1 MTIQQ
6 SNKHTVQT
14 DIAKEI
20 AEHLMAY
27 SGIWQKHPDTTTRL
41 LTTREDQQQI
51 SLDLTPFSG
60 GQTHDDARD
69 FFDSISTFDEL
80 IAAYERAKSAKP
92 FEPTD
97 QVLPYAETFLG
108 LCFERARQVYSD
120 EDATLIAQWVKNLD
134 VYAAVKSVECLLD
147 TKDNLAL
154 FRLAKERGWTILF
167 DHLAIRC
174 SSTPGYDA
182 KAISEMLIEHH
193 GYQHPQI
200 EDERHYVFDDGW
212 SAFPLYK
219 TLNNGLTLRLF
230 VDQSDYGFPE
240 QIIQHWNRVYGYT
253 AHHLALRAIHIDQG
267 RKLAVPLADIINNP
281 EDTGIK
287 ALQPTGYYTQGLL
300 EQVFLKPHLN
310 KDVPEEITSML
321 NDMHDN
327 LGKTIRNGK
336 LLELVSRRELQ
347 KDIAEKV
354 FALNGLKYDPK
365 NPLHSAPMYDY
376 FLPAQAAHV
385 IQTSIQT
392 EFLEQAL

>member
-1 MTIQQ
+1 MNTTE
-6 SNKHTVQT
+6 SNNRNEPTR
-14 DIAKEI
+14 IANEI
-20 AEHLMAY
+20 ADHLKAY
-27 SGIWQKHPDTTTRL
+27 SGMWQRHPDTTTRL
-41 LTTREDQQQI
+41 LTTREDLQQI
-51 SLDLTPFSG
+51 SLDLTPFSAS
-60 GQTHDDARD
+60 QTYDDASQ
-69 FFDSISTFDEL
+69 FFDSVTSFDDL
-80 IAAYERAKSAKP
+80 MAAYKKAKASKK
-92 FEPTD
+92 FEPSD
-97 QVLPYAETFLG
+97 QVLPYAETFLQA
-108 LCFERARQVYSD
+108 CFDRARQVYSD
-120 EDATLIAQWVKNLD
+120 EDAALIAEWVKNLD

-154 FRLAKERGWTILF
+154 FNLARERDWTILF

-182 KAISEMLIEHH
+182 KAIAEMLVEEH
-193 GYQHPQI
+193 GYEHPQI
-200 EDERHYVFDDGW
+200 DDELHYVFDDGW

-219 TLNNGLTLRLF
+219 TLNNGITLRLF

-253 AHHLALRAIHIDQG
+253 AHHLALRATRIEQG
-267 RKLAVPLADIINNP
+267 KKLAVPLADIINNP

-310 KDVPEEITSML
+310 KEVPKEITSQL
-321 NDMHDN
+321 NALHEN

-347 KDIAEKV
+347 NDIAEKV
-354 FALNGLKYDPK
+354 YALNGLKYDPE
-365 NPLHSAPMYDY
+365 NPLHSAPMYAY

-385 IQTSIQT
+385 IQTSLQT
-392 EFLEQAL
+392 QFLEQAL